1 MFEGNTDLDSVVLNS
16 LNRPIKARFIRF
28 NPKQWHKGIAMRV
41 EIFGKRSN
49 SDSTNRNSLI
59 VRKIESAEALEI
71 ETDEH
76 KDLLKESS
84 FVIEK
89 NCEDGIKQVI
99 KTVKNVNIDTSEKI
113 QFSKLQLIILGI
125 LGGIR

>member
-1 MFEGNTDLDSVVLNS
+1 
-16 LNRPIKARFIRF
+16 
-28 NPKQWHKGIAMRV
+28 MRV

-76 KDLLKESS
+76 KDLPKESS